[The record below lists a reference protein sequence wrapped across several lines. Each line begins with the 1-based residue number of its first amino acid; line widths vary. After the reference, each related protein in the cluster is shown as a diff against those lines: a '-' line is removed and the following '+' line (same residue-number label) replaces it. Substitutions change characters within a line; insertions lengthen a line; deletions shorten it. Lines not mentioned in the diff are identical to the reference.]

1 MNKKVLLGIGI
12 IFVMILFIIIKIV
25 TKSKEL
31 ELTYKTN
38 GGVPYEWKYEIE
50 DESIVQF
57 VRTKDITSKGDKKLV
72 GGPVYINYVF
82 KGIKEGKTT
91 ITFKYV
97 SVVDGTIE
105 KEDKVTV
112 KVDSHKNIS
121 LVTVQ

>member
-1 MNKKVLLGIGI
+1 MNKRVLLGIGI
-12 IFVMILFIIIKIV
+12 IFVVVLFAIIKIV
-25 TKSKEL
+25 TKSNEF

-57 VRTKDITSKGDKKLV
+57 VRTKDITSKENEKLV

-82 KGIKEGKTT
+82 KGIKEGETT

-112 KVDSHKNIS
+112 KVDSHKKIS
-121 LVTVQ
+121 LVSSS

>member
-1 MNKKVLLGIGI
+1 M
-12 IFVMILFIIIKIV
+12 
-25 TKSKEL
+25 
-31 ELTYKTN
+31 
-38 GGVPYEWKYEIE
+38 
-50 DESIVQF
+50 QF